1 MKKVGI
7 VGAGIFG
14 LESAKQLSQY
24 GFDVT
29 LFERNEKI
37 LNEGTA
43 NSVLR
48 LHLGLHYPRDLETA
62 KQSIV
67 GYGRFLEHYRD
78 FVNLGFEN
86 YYAIAKSL
94 SKIDN
99 QEFRTFADKVGI
111 PITEVPKSSLET
123 FGFDIGKVSAAW
135 KCNEGVID
143 ISELRIHFEK
153 ILQNKVKIHKSCEIT
168 KAYLNEA
175 KWCLE
180 DSNGDIYEFDLI
192 IQATYG
198 TDRMVTPAEI
208 NPMRNYEYH
217 KTLTLEIKCE
227 LANFGMTVIDGD
239 FITVLPKGFG
249 DTLLIYGPNPS
260 VLEKSIASEFPS
272 AWEDKT
278 SFNFNHAADKLV
290 IRFREWFPYIAEIEV
305 VNLLTTVRSI
315 QPNMQATDKRT
326 STVQE
331 PVENFFTVWSGKI
344 DHCVEIAETI
354 LFRINQKV
362 L

>member
-1 MKKVGI
+1 MKRVGI
-7 VGAGIFG
+7 IGAGIFG
-14 LESAKQLSQY
+14 LESAKQLSQN

-29 LFERNEKI
+29 IFERNEKV

-62 KQSIV
+62 MQSIV
-67 GYGRFLEHYRD
+67 GYRKFLEHYRD

-94 SKIDN
+94 SKIDKH
-99 QEFRTFADKVGI
+99 EFRTFANKVGI
-111 PITEVPKSSLET
+111 PIKEVPLPSLET

-153 ILQNKVKIHKSCEIT
+153 VLQNKVKIHKSCEVT
-168 KAYLNEA
+168 KAYPNKN
-175 KWCLE
+175 KWYLE
-180 DSNGDIYEFDLI
+180 DTNGDIHEFDLI

-198 TDRMVTPAEI
+198 TDRIVTPTEI

-227 LANFGMTVIDGD
+227 LVKFGLTVIDGD

-260 VLEKSIASEFPS
+260 VLEKSVASEFPS
-272 AWEDKT
+272 AWEDQK
-278 SFNFNHAADKLV
+278 SFNFNKAAKELV
-290 IRFREWFPYIAEIEV
+290 LRFREWFPYIKEIEV

-315 QPNMQATDKRT
+315 QPNVQATDKRT
-326 STVQE
+326 STVRE
-331 PVENFFTVWSGKI
+331 PLENFFTVWSGKI

-362 L
+362 

>member
-7 VGAGIFG
+7 IGAGIFG
-14 LESAKQLSQY
+14 LESAKQLNQY

-29 LFERNEKI
+29 VFERNEKI

-48 LHLGLHYPRDLETA
+48 LHLGLHYPRDPETA
-62 KQSIV
+62 IQSIV

-94 SKIDN
+94 SKIDKH
-99 QEFRTFADKVGI
+99 EFRAFAEKVGI
-111 PITEVPKSSLET
+111 PIAEITKSSLET
-123 FGFDIGKVSAAW
+123 FGFDSEKISAAW

-153 ILQNKVKIHKSCEIT
+153 ILQNEVKIYKSCEIT
-168 KAYLNEA
+168 KAHFYEK
-175 KWCLE
+175 KWYLE
-180 DSNGDIYEFDLI
+180 DLNRVTHQFDFI

-198 TDRMVTPAEI
+198 TDRIVTPTEI
-208 NPMRNYEYH
+208 NPKRIYEYH

-227 LANFGMTVIDGD
+227 VANFGMTVIDGD

-260 VLEKSIASEFPS
+260 VLEKSISSEFPR
-272 AWEDKT
+272 AWEDKR
-278 SFNFNHAADKLV
+278 SFDFNQAADHIV
-290 IRFREWFPYIAEIEV
+290 DRFRQWFPHVKDIEV

-344 DHCVEIAETI
+344 DHCVEIAEAI
-354 LFRINQKV
+354 LLRINQKV
-362 L
+362 